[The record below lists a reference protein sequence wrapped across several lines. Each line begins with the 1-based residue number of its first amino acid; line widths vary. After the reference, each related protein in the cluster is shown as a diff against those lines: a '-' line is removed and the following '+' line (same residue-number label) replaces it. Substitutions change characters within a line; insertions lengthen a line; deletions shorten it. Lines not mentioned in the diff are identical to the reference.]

1 MEIWPAPWDR
11 GIKIKIPW
19 KNWIV
24 LHRMWWLLY
33 IDRCPGAGPKKICPS
48 LFLCILKLTN
58 KKQLPE
64 NQMNQPYGTVGTW
77 MHPTLPSYTC
87 KVSGVQL
94 YKNNARVLLLRILNI
109 NCQLI
114 QIGCS
119 TRVVYAEYY
128 IMNGIEGT
136 NVINL

>member
-1 MEIWPAPWDR
+1 MK
-11 GIKIKIPW
+11 GKSKF
-19 KNWIV
+19 N
-24 LHRMWWLLY
+24 
-33 IDRCPGAGPKKICPS
+33 DRCPGAGPKKICPS

-64 NQMNQPYGTVGTW
+64 NQTNQPYGTW
-77 MHPTLPSYTC
+77 MHPTLPSHTC

-94 YKNNARVLLLRILNI
+94 YKNNARALLLRIFNI

-128 IMNGIEGT
+128 IMNGIEGM